1 MSMMKAVRIHSYGGS
16 DALTFEDVPRPEPG
30 EGEILIRVHA
40 TSINPFDVALRSGYM
55 VEYFNHTLPLI
66 LGIDVSGV
74 VEQTGPNTNSFS
86 PGDAVFTKTGV
97 FRDGAY
103 AEYVV
108 VPAADVV
115 EKPASL
121 DHNQAAALPHVTIT
135 AWGALF
141 DQGNLQPG
149 QTVLIHGAAGGVG
162 HMAVQLAKWRGAHV
176 IGTAS
181 ENFDLLDSLGVDHAI
196 NYTEAAFED
205 HVHDIDLVVDTI
217 GGETLQRS
225 WGTLKPGGTLV
236 SMIEQPQQEIAEE
249 HGVKPA
255 MLWTHPPTGETLK
268 TISQLADDGTITPV
282 VSTIL
287 PLEEIKKGHQMI
299 ESKHTGG
306 KVVLQVAS

>member
-1 MSMMKAVRIHSYGGS
+1 MSDMKAVRIHFYGS
-16 DALTFEDVPRPEPG
+16 TDVLAYEDAPRPVPG

-40 TSINPFDVALRSGYM
+40 TSINPFDVALRSGYL
-55 VEYFNHTLPLI
+55 VGHFDHTLPLI

-103 AEYVV
+103 AEFVV

-115 EKPASL
+115 EKPPSL
-121 DHNQAAALPHVTIT
+121 DHHHAAALPHVTIV

-141 DQGNLQPG
+141 DQGNLQAG
-149 QTVLIHGAAGGVG
+149 QTVLIHGASGGVG

-176 IGTAS
+176 IATAS
-181 ENFDLLDSLGVDHAI
+181 ENIDLLDSLGVDHAI

-205 HVHDIDLVVDTI
+205 HVHDIDLVLDTI

-236 SMIEQPQQEIAEE
+236 SLLEQPQQEIAEE
-249 HGVKPA
+249 YGVNPA
-255 MLWTHPPTGETLK
+255 MLWSHPPTGETLN
-268 TISQLADDGTITPV
+268 TVSQLVAEEIIKPV

-287 PLEEIKKGHQMI
+287 PLEEIKRGHQII
-299 ESKHTGG
+299 ETKHARG
-306 KVVLQVAS
+306 KIVLQVAS